1 MSDASRILAAILL
14 IAVPTVEFGGLALLG
29 MLTRR
34 IPGYLDNPLRQ
45 GMFRAGHAHAGVW
58 LVFALVALLWVDQ
71 TDLGEPLKWV
81 IRLAF
86 VAAPIL
92 MPLGFF
98 LSVTQPDAQRPNG
111 VIALV
116 YVAGLA
122 LGVGAVT
129 LGVGLLASG

>member
-1 MSDASRILAAILL
+1 MSDASRIMAAILL

-34 IPGYLDNPLRQ
+34 TRGYLDNPLRQ
-45 GMFRAGHAHAGVW
+45 NMFRAGHAHAGVW

-98 LSVTQPDAQRPNG
+98 LSVTQPDAQRPNA

-129 LGVGLLASG
+129 LGVGLLVSG

>member
-34 IPGYLDNPLRQ
+34 TPGYLDNPLRQ
-45 GMFRAGHAHAGVW
+45 NMFRAGHAHAGVW

-81 IRLAF
+81 VRLAF
-86 VAAPIL
+86 AVAPIL

-98 LSVTQPDAQRPNG
+98 LSVTRPDAQRPNG
-111 VIALV
+111 VIMLV
-116 YVAGLA
+116 YAGVSPLPSA
-122 LGVGAVT
+122 L
-129 LGVGLLASG
+129 

>member
-34 IPGYLDNPLRQ
+34 TAGYLDNPLRQ
-45 GMFRAGHAHAGVW
+45 NMFRAGHAHAGVW

-98 LSVTQPDAQRPNG
+98 LSVTRPTRSG
-111 VIALV
+111 PTASSRWCTRRVSPS
-116 YVAGLA
+116 GLE
-122 LGVGAVT
+122 L
-129 LGVGLLASG
+129 

>member
-1 MSDASRILAAILL
+1 MSRASQIIAAILL
-14 IAVPTVEFGGLALLG
+14 IAVPTVEFGGLSLLA
-29 MLTRR
+29 MLSRR
-34 IPGYLDNPLRQ
+34 TPGYLDNPLRQ
-45 GMFRAGHAHAGVW
+45 NMFRAGHAHAGVW
-58 LVFALVALLWVDQ
+58 IVFALVALLWVDQ
-71 TDLGEPLKWV
+71 TDFGEPLKWV

-86 VAAPIL
+86 AVAPIL

-98 LSVTQPDAQRPNG
+98 LSVTRPDAQRPNG

-129 LGVGLLASG
+129 LGVGLLTSG